1 MWYLF
6 ALLSACSS
14 TLRRAGDKRLSHK
27 LHYLTLGWV
36 QQLCSLPVIILA
48 QVLVGRFFNPL
59 TLGVDFWMPTVLYA
73 AVLYPLFLYFYIHAI
88 KEGELSRVLPI
99 QSLTPIFVMIT
110 ARIFIG
116 QTPTPLAVL
125 GIIIVVLGIYILNL
139 KGRYLHNPLKVF
151 SGDRPNAFMLASLAI
166 TAFAGVCDKIAIQ
179 ASDPVYYTLVNTC
192 ISLTVLLLVS
202 CVAGVNTASTL
213 KKLAKPLL
221 ASGTLSGMSFL
232 LYVFA
237 LQTGPLAYVSTI
249 KGTSILMGS
258 VVGFAYFKE
267 RVTKVK
273 IIALSLIAIGS
284 VVLGLA
290 S

>member
-14 TLRRAGDKRLSHK
+14 TIRRAGDKRLSHK
-27 LHYLTLGWV
+27 LHHLTLGWA
-36 QQLCSLPVIILA
+36 QQLCSLPIIILA
-48 QVLVGRFFNPL
+48 QILFGRFFNPF
-59 TLGVDFWMPTVLYA
+59 TLGANFWLPTLLYA
-73 AVLYPLFLYFYIHAI
+73 VALYPLFIYFYINAI
-88 KEGELSRVLPI
+88 KHGELSKVLPI

-125 GIIIVVLGIYILNL
+125 GIFIVVVGIYILNL
-139 KGRYLHNPLKVF
+139 KGKYLHNPLKVF
-151 SGDRPNAFMLASLAI
+151 SGDKANAFMLASLVI
-166 TAFAGVCDKIAIQ
+166 TAFAGVCDKVAIQ

-192 ISLTVLLLVS
+192 ISCAALFLLSTALKVNVTATLKSLKKPLLVS
-202 CVAGVNTASTL
+202 
-213 KKLAKPLL
+213 
-221 ASGTLSGMSFL
+221 GTLAGTSFL

-237 LQTGPLAYVSTI
+237 LRTGPLAYVSTI

-258 VVGFAYFKE
+258 VVGYIYFKE
-267 RVTKVK
+267 RVTNVK
-273 IIALSLIAIGS
+273 IAALGLITIGS
-284 VVLGLA
+284 VLLGLA